1 MNLQF
6 HMQTQANASGDF
18 LSFHGLS
25 NPQSPISTLGFRSS
39 ALRQPLLPLLSHK
52 SDAKRPIPLLRVRVV
67 AEHSVD
73 GNRSAD
79 SSPAKALRLIL
90 TSLGIQQCPACFD
103 ALSAKLVERAG
114 FRCCFTSG
122 IVPLTSFTT
131 RFGFFW
137 FDFFFFFLYLL
148 SESANKWT
156 VISFLIHIM
165 IHIVSSILFL
175 AFFGLIFSLCSVQV

>member
-6 HMQTQANASGDF
+6 HMQTQANASRDF
-18 LSFHGLS
+18 LSFHGRS
-25 NPQSPISTLGFRSS
+25 NPQSPISTLGFSSS

-52 SDAKRPIPLLRVRVV
+52 SDAKRPIPLLRVRVRVV

-73 GNRSAD
+73 GNRSVD
-79 SSPAKALRLIL
+79 SSPAKALRRIL

-131 RFGFFW
+131 RFGFIW
-137 FDFFFFFLYLL
+137 FDFL
-148 SESANKWT
+148 
-156 VISFLIHIM
+156 
-165 IHIVSSILFL
+165 
-175 AFFGLIFSLCSVQV
+175 FSLSSF